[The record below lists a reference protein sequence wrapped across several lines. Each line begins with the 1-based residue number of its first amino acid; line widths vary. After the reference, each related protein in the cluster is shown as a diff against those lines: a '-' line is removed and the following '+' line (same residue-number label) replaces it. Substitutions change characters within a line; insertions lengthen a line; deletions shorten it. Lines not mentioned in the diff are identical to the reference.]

1 MIPPDDFDQLLP
13 AFLDLP
19 VYPPTVDLD
28 ERGRLRVR
36 AEFGDFKG
44 HVPYTPGEDLRFLDW
59 SVLARTGHK
68 MCRRF
73 ELVRHRRLSI
83 LADLSPSMRSR
94 EKGLR
99 DLLRLFGFL
108 GLHRLDSVELVTGEK
123 GGTESRL
130 FVGATD
136 YERYRETVLS
146 LSLDGGPPEIAP
158 EEDRSLGR
166 MLISDLQPE
175 EAWRSRL
182 AQLRQQGHAV
192 LALFPRLPLEAGD
205 DSTLWEGPS
214 VLRDLAGG
222 ENLSVAMTPALYS
235 NFLEEQEDW
244 EIRTGA
250 LCKDLKHGFM
260 AVDLPRPEHHADYEA
275 WLPFLARRAETTRFT
290 TSNPFSAH

>member
-1 MIPPDDFDQLLP
+1 MIPQDEFDLLLP

-44 HVPYTPGEDLRFLDW
+44 HVPYTVGEDLRFLDW
-59 SVLARTGHK
+59 AVLARTGQK

-83 LADLSPSMRSR
+83 LVDLSPSMRSR
-94 EKGLR
+94 EQGLR

-123 GGTESRL
+123 GGTERRIFL
-130 FVGATD
+130 GAPD

-146 LSLDGGPPEIAP
+146 LTLDGGPPVIGP

-166 MLISDLQPE
+166 MLVSDFQPE
-175 EAWRSRL
+175 EAWRTRL
-182 AQLRQQGHAV
+182 AQLREQGHAV
-192 LALFPRLPLEAGD
+192 LALFPRLPVEAGD
-205 DSTLWEGPS
+205 DSSLWEGPS
-214 VLRDLAGG
+214 ILRDMEGG
-222 ENLSVAMTPALYS
+222 DNLSVAMTPALYQH
-235 NFLEEQEDW
+235 FLEEQEDW

-260 AVDLPRPEHHADYEA
+260 AVNLPRPEGRADYEA

-290 TSNPFSAH
+290 STNPFAAS